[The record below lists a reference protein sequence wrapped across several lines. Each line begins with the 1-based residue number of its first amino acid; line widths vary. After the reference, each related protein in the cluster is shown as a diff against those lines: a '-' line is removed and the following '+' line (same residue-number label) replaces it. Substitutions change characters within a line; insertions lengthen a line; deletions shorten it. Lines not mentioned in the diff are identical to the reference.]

1 MPAGSRFGHDAGV
14 LFLSRS
20 DVERLLDLERLID
33 AVADAMKDLSAGRAS
48 MPPRTAATIASRDA
62 FLGVMPAY
70 LEGSSVL
77 ASKLVSVFPRNG
89 AAGLPS
95 HHAVVVVFDATTGVP
110 EALMDGEHITAMRTA
125 ACSALSARLLAR
137 EDASRL
143 AILATGVQGRSH
155 GVMLPMVR
163 SFSSGTV
170 AGRDAGKAKRL
181 ADELTAA
188 TGVPFSGTS
197 SFEEAAEGADV
208 VCVATLA
215 AEPVLRRAWLAPG
228 AHVISVGVNP
238 AGREI
243 DEDTVRDALVVVES
257 RESTLAPAP
266 VGAND
271 VAWPVRDGVLDPAD
285 VVEIGELV
293 AGTRAGRTSP
303 EQLTLYK
310 SAGVAVQD
318 AAAAALV
325 LAEARRQGAGT
336 ELAL

>member
-1 MPAGSRFGHDAGV
+1 V
-14 LFLSRS
+14 LLLTRD
-20 DVERLLDLERLID
+20 DVERLLDPARLID
-33 AVADAMKDLSAGRAS
+33 AVAEAMKDLSGGRVS
-48 MPPRTAATIASRDA
+48 MPPRVSARVASRDA

-70 LEGSSVL
+70 LDGGEVL
-77 ASKLVSVFPRNG
+77 AAKLVSVFPNNA

-95 HHAVVVVFDATTGVP
+95 HHAVVVVFDAATGVP
-110 EALMDGEHITAMRTA
+110 EAVMDGEHITAMRTA

-137 EDASRL
+137 EDASTL
-143 AILATGVQGRSH
+143 AILGTGVQGRSH
-155 GVMLPMVR
+155 GLVLPMVR
-163 SFSSGTV
+163 TLSSGIV
-170 AGRDAGKAKRL
+170 AGRDAGKAERL
-181 ADELTAA
+181 AKELADA
-188 TGVPFSGTS
+188 TGVPFAGTT
-197 SFEEAAEGADV
+197 SFEEAVGGADL

-215 AEPVLRRAWLAPG
+215 AEPVLLRAWLSPG
-228 AHVISVGVNP
+228 THVMSAGVQP

-271 VAWPVRDGVLDPAD
+271 VAWPVRDGILDPAD

-293 AGTRAGRTSP
+293 AGTRAGRSSR

-325 LAEARRQGAGT
+325 LSEARVRGVGT

>member
-1 MPAGSRFGHDAGV
+1 M

-33 AVADAMKDLSAGRAS
+33 AVADAMKDLSAGHVS
-48 MPPRTAATIASRDA
+48 MPPRAAAMVASQDA

-70 LEGSSVL
+70 LEGGGVL

-95 HHAVVVVFDATTGVP
+95 HHAVVVVFDATTGAP
-110 EALMDGEHITAMRTA
+110 EAVMDGEHITAMRTA

-137 EDASRL
+137 EDASTL
-143 AILATGVQGRSH
+143 AILGTGVQGRSH
-155 GVMLPMVR
+155 GVMLPMVL

-170 AGRDAGKAKRL
+170 AGRDLAKAERL
-181 ADELTAA
+181 AGELTVA
-188 TGVPFSGTS
+188 TGVAFSGTS
-197 SFEEAAEGADV
+197 SFPEAVDGADV

-238 AGREI
+238 AGREV
-243 DEDTVRDALVVVES
+243 DEETVRDALVVVES
-257 RESTLAPAP
+257 REATLAPAP

-271 VAWPVRDGVLDPAD
+271 VAWPVRDGILNPAD
-285 VVEIGELV
+285 VIEIGELA
-293 AGTRAGRTSP
+293 AGIRTGRTSS

-336 ELAL
+336 ELTL

>member
-1 MPAGSRFGHDAGV
+1 M
-14 LFLSRS
+14 LFLTRR
-20 DVERLLDLERLID
+20 DVERLLDPGRLID
-33 AVADAMKDLSAGRAS
+33 AVAEAMEDLSAGRVS
-48 MPPRTAATIASRDA
+48 MPPRASAMVASEEA

-70 LEGSSVL
+70 LSGRSVL
-77 ASKLVSVFPRNG
+77 ASKLVTVFPRNA

-95 HHAVVVVFDATTGVP
+95 HHAVVAVFDPATGVP
-110 EALMDGEHITAMRTA
+110 EAVMDGERITAMRTA

-137 EDASRL
+137 DDASRL
-143 AILATGVQGRSH
+143 AILGTGVQGRSH

-163 SFSSGTV
+163 SFSSGSV
-170 AGRDAGKAKRL
+170 AGRDGDKAERL
-181 ADELTAA
+181 ANELTEATGIPFAGTASFEAA
-188 TGVPFSGTS
+188 TR
-197 SFEEAAEGADV
+197 GADV

-215 AEPVLRRAWLAPG
+215 AEPVLRRLWLATG

-243 DEDTVRDALVVVES
+243 DEEIVRDALVVVES

-271 VAWPVRDGVLDPAD
+271 VAWPVRDGILDPAD
-285 VVEIGELV
+285 VIEIGELV
-293 AGTRAGRTSP
+293 AGARSGRSSP
-303 EQLTLYK
+303 DQLTLYK

>member
-1 MPAGSRFGHDAGV
+1 M
-14 LFLSRS
+14 LFLTRG

-33 AVADAMKDLSAGRAS
+33 VVAEAMQDLSAGRVS
-48 MPPRTAATIASRDA
+48 MPPRASATVASQDA

-70 LEGSSVL
+70 LEGGGVL
-77 ASKLVSVFPRNG
+77 ASKLVAVFPHNG

-95 HHAVVVVFDATTGVP
+95 HQALIVVFDASTGVP
-110 EALMDGEHITAMRTA
+110 EAVMDGEHITAMRTA

-137 EDASRL
+137 VDASTL
-143 AILATGVQGRSH
+143 AILGSGVQGRSH
-155 GVMLPMVR
+155 GMMLPMVR
-163 SFSSGTV
+163 SFREGRV
-170 AGRDAGKAKRL
+170 AGRDPAKADLL
-181 ADELTAA
+181 AKELTDA
-188 TGVPFSGTS
+188 TGVPFTGTTA
-197 SFEEAAEGADV
+197 FDDAVDGADV

-228 AHVISVGVNP
+228 AHVASVGVNP
-238 AGREI
+238 HGREI
-243 DEDTVRDALVVVES
+243 DEETVRDALVVVES
-257 RESTLAPAP
+257 RESTLAQAP

-293 AGTRAGRTSP
+293 AGTRTGRTSAK
-303 EQLTLYK
+303 QLTLYK

-325 LAEARRQGAGT
+325 LDEARRAGAGT

>member
-1 MPAGSRFGHDAGV
+1 V
-14 LFLSRS
+14 LFLTRS
-20 DVERLLDLERLID
+20 DVERLLDPGRLID
-33 AVADAMKDLSAGRAS
+33 AVAGAMKDLSEGRVS
-48 MPPRTAATIASRDA
+48 MPPRASAAVASQDA

-70 LEGSSVL
+70 LEGGGVL

-89 AAGLPS
+89 QAGLPS
-95 HHAVVVVFDATTGVP
+95 HHAVVVVFDAATGVP
-110 EALMDGEHITAMRTA
+110 EAVMDGEHITAMRTA

-143 AILATGVQGRSH
+143 AILGSGVQGHSH
-155 GVMLPMVR
+155 GVLLPMVR

-170 AGRDAGKAKRL
+170 AGRDLAKAERL
-181 ADELTAA
+181 AKELSEE
-188 TGVPFSGTS
+188 TGVSFTGTTA
-197 SFEEAAEGADV
+197 FEGAVEGADV

-215 AEPVLRRAWLAPG
+215 AEPVLRRGWLAPG

-293 AGTRAGRTSP
+293 AGTRTGRTSP
-303 EQLTLYK
+303 DQLTLYK

-325 LAEARRQGAGT
+325 LDEARRQGAGT

>member
-1 MPAGSRFGHDAGV
+1 M
-14 LFLSRS
+14 LFLTRS
-20 DVERLLDLERLID
+20 DVERLLDLDRLID
-33 AVADAMKDLSAGRAS
+33 VVADAMKDLSAGRVS
-48 MPPRTAATIASRDA
+48 MPPRASAAVDDQDA

-70 LEGSSVL
+70 LTSGGVL
-77 ASKLVSVFPRNG
+77 ASKLVSVFPHNG
-89 AAGLPS
+89 AVGLPS
-95 HHAVVVVFDATTGVP
+95 HHALVVVFDGTTGVP
-110 EALMDGEHITAMRTA
+110 EAVMDGEHVTAMRTA

-137 EDASRL
+137 DDASRL
-143 AILATGVQGRSH
+143 AILGTGVQGRSH
-155 GVMLPMVR
+155 GVMLPKVR
-163 SFSSGTV
+163 SFRRGTV
-170 AGRDAGKAKRL
+170 AGRDAARAERL
-181 ADELTAA
+181 ANELTDV
-188 TGVPFSGTS
+188 TGVPFAGTT
-197 SFEEAAEGADV
+197 SFADAASGADV

-215 AEPVLRRAWLAPG
+215 AEPVLRRAWLGPG

-243 DEDTVRDALVVVES
+243 DEETVRDALVVVES

-303 EQLTLYK
+303 DQLTLYK

-325 LAEARRQGAGT
+325 LDEARRQGAGT

>member
-1 MPAGSRFGHDAGV
+1 M
-14 LFLSRS
+14 LFLTR
-20 DVERLLDLERLID
+20 DEVERLLDLDRLID
-33 AVADAMKDLSAGRAS
+33 AVAEAMKNLSAGRVS
-48 MPPRTAATIASRDA
+48 MPPRASATVASQDA

-70 LEGSSVL
+70 LESGGVL
-77 ASKLVSVFPRNG
+77 AAKLVSVFPHNA
-89 AAGLPS
+89 AAGLAS
-95 HHAVVVVFDATTGVP
+95 HHAVVAVFDATTGIP

-143 AILATGVQGRSH
+143 AILGTGVQGRSH

-163 SFSSGTV
+163 ALSSGIV
-170 AGRDAGKAKRL
+170 AGRDAAKAGRL
-181 ADELTAA
+181 AKELTDAV
-188 TGVPFSGTS
+188 GVPFAGTS
-197 SFEEAAEGADV
+197 SVEEAVGGADL
-208 VCVATLA
+208 VCVATSA
-215 AEPVLRRAWLAPG
+215 AEPVLRRAWLSPG
-228 AHVISVGVNP
+228 THVMSVGVQP

-257 RESTLAPAP
+257 RQSTLAPAP

-271 VAWPVRDGVLDPAD
+271 VAWPVRDGILDPAD

-293 AGTRAGRTSP
+293 AGTRAGRSSRD
-303 EQLTLYK
+303 QLTLYK

-325 LAEARRQGAGT
+325 LSEARARGVGT